1 MRERH
6 SQRMI
11 GGVVWTLV
19 AALAGVL
26 GTAPAVMAQE
36 ERTVKEGVYSTAQ
49 AVRGRTQ
56 YEATCMRC
64 HGADLT
70 GGAGRSLTGDVFVR
84 DWTGLTL
91 DRLFERMQ
99 SMPPGAS
106 EALAG
111 DAYVDI
117 ISYVLERNGYPAG
130 DEELSATVLTTVTV
144 EGEDGP
150 GVVPNFALV
159 RVVGCLGGD
168 ASQWVLSNASDEV
181 RSSDPAASS
190 GDELAEVQATL
201 LGDREFGLMYVFPS
215 PEVYLGHRV
224 ETKGLLIRDESGGGA
239 ASLNV
244 TSVQS
249 LAAVCEP

>member
-1 MRERH
+1 MAWALGAA
-6 SQRMI
+6 I
-11 GGVVWTLV
+11 V
-19 AALAGVL
+19 AAWGATVVA
-26 GTAPAVMAQE
+26 TVQD
-36 ERTVKEGVYSTAQ
+36 ERTVKEGVYTSQQ

-64 HGADLT
+64 HGADLS

-91 DRLFERMQ
+91 DRLFDRMQ

-130 DEELSATVLTTVTV
+130 DGELSAAGLTTVTV

-168 ASQWVLSNASDEV
+168 ASRWVLSNASDEV
-181 RSSDPAASS
+181 RSSDPAPSS
-190 GDELAEVQATL
+190 DDELAETQATP
-201 LGDREFGLMYVFPS
+201 LGNREYGLMYVFPS
-215 PEVYLGHRV
+215 PEPYLGHRV
-224 ETKGLLIRDESGGGA
+224 ETKGLLIRDESGGS

-249 LAAVCEP
+249 LAEVCEP

>member
-1 MRERH
+1 MKR
-6 SQRMI
+6 QRGQRRLSGMAWVL
-11 GGVVWTLV
+11 GAAGVGVWCASALV
-19 AALAGVL
+19 A
-26 GTAPAVMAQE
+26 AQE
-36 ERTVKEGVYSTAQ
+36 ERTVKAGVYTSAQ

-56 YEATCMRC
+56 YESTCMRC
-64 HGADLT
+64 HGADLS

-91 DRLFERMQ
+91 DRLFDRMQ
-99 SMPPGAS
+99 AMPPGAT

-117 ISYVLERNGYPAG
+117 ITYVLERNGYPAG
-130 DEELSATVLTTVTV
+130 DAELSVAGLTTVTV

-168 ASQWVLSNASDEV
+168 AARWVLSNASDEV
-181 RSSDPAASS
+181 RSADPAPSS
-190 GDELAEVQATL
+190 DDELAESQATA
-201 LGDREFGLMYVFPS
+201 LGRREYALMYVFPS
-215 PEVYLGHRV
+215 PEPYVGHRV
-224 ETKGLLIRDESGGGA
+224 ETKGLLIRDDAGGP

-244 TSVQS
+244 TSVLS
-249 LAAVCEP
+249 LAATCEP